1 MTLRELLKEKG
12 IAYKIVSDALGI
24 HPNNMPRYDNLMKRS
39 VEEVITIS
47 KATNIDISELVGSS
61 LLRQSDE
68 TPSVSPVSELSPSSV
83 DSRLLALIESQQR
96 TIEKQASTIE
106 NLSKK

>member
-12 IAYKIVSDALGI
+12 IAYKVVSDALGI

-39 VEEVITIS
+39 VEEVMIIS
-47 KATNIDISELVGSS
+47 KATNIDLSELIGIS
-61 LLRQSDE
+61 LPRQSE
-68 TPSVSPVSELSPSSV
+68 VPTPITNERLFSV
-83 DSRLLALIESQQR
+83 IESQQR
-96 TIEKQASTIE
+96 TIE

>member
-12 IAYKIVSDALGI
+12 ISYKVVSDALGV
-24 HPNNMPRYDNLMKRS
+24 HPNNIQRYDDLMKRS
-39 VEEVITIS
+39 IEEVIIIS
-47 KATNIDISELVGSS
+47 KATNIDISELIGFS
-61 LLRQSDE
+61 LPQQPEHLPEQDCMTE
-68 TPSVSPVSELSPSSV
+68 
-83 DSRLLALIESQQR
+83 SRLLSLIESQQR